1 MKKVNINI
9 NGQCKSASVYSVSGG
24 DTRENDGAV
33 TRTAALHI
41 IIQPEA
47 GQLGMLG

>member
-33 TRTAALHI
+33 TRHSH

>member
-33 TRTAALHI
+33 TRTLH

>member
-33 TRTAALHI
+33 TRTLY